1 MSNRLKQKLLLG
13 TAVILFGISI
23 FLRVQYNSWASGD
36 MTSFLIRWYNQLDD
50 HGILISL
57 GRKFSNYTPPYLYL
71 MALATLTSG
80 ILSKVAAIKLISI
93 IFDVYAA
100 WIVFRIIRLR
110 YPDGFMPYLAGSIY
124 FSLPTILIN
133 SSVWGQAD
141 SIYTAFLLTC
151 VYFLLKE
158 MPLKAVLFFALAVA
172 FKQQAL
178 FLAPFLLVLTLQKK
192 IPWYFF
198 VLVPVVYIILVAP
211 TVFLGR
217 SWQDVL
223 TIYFSQAS
231 GGKALSRNAANLYIF
246 ISRELYPLLIKPS
259 LAAGSIAVLAWVGYT
274 WHFTKR
280 MDRKTLLLMALIS
293 VGLTPFVLP
302 KMHDRYFYPADALS
316 LIVGFYVPGTWFLP
330 ILYQAVSLLSYMPF
344 LLNISGQRYVQTAAI
359 INTLTVGFLLWKQ
372 WKMTSDAEKPDP

>member
-93 IFDVYAA
+93 IFDAYAA

-110 YPDGFMPYLAGSIY
+110 YPDGIMPYLAGSVY

-178 FLAPFLLVLTLQKK
+178 FLAPFLLVLTLQRK

-198 VLVPVVYIILVAP
+198 VLVPVVYILLVAP

-259 LAAGSIAVLAWVGYT
+259 LAAGSIAVLAWVGST
-274 WHFTKR
+274 WRFTKR
-280 MDRKTLLLMALIS
+280 MDRKTLLLLALIS

-330 ILYQAVSLLSYMPF
+330 VLYQAVSLLSYMPF

-372 WKMTSDAEKPDP
+372 WKMTSGAEKPDP

>member
-1 MSNRLKQKLLLG
+1 MPSRLKQNLLLG
-13 TAVILFGISI
+13 TAVLLFGISI

-93 IFDVYAA
+93 IFDAYAA

-110 YPDGFMPYLAGSIY
+110 YPEGFMPYLAGSVY

-280 MDRKTLLLMALIS
+280 MDRKTLLLLALIS

-330 ILYQAVSLLSYMPF
+330 VLYQAVSLLSYMPF
-344 LLNISGQRYVQTAAI
+344 LMNISGQRCVQTAAI

>member
-1 MSNRLKQKLLLG
+1 
-13 TAVILFGISI
+13 
-23 FLRVQYNSWASGD
+23 

>member
-1 MSNRLKQKLLLG
+1 MSHRLKQSIILIASIILL
-13 TAVILFGISI
+13 GISI
-23 FLRVQYNSWASGD
+23 YLRVQYSSWASGD
-36 MTSFLIRWYNQLDD
+36 MSSFLIRWYNQLDD
-50 HGILISL
+50 HPISISL
-57 GRKFSNYTPPYLYL
+57 GRRFSNYTPPYLYL

-80 ILSKVAAIKLISI
+80 FLSKVAAIKLISI
-93 IFDVYAA
+93 VFDAYAA

-110 YPDGFMPYLAGSIY
+110 YPDGFMPYFAGAVY
-124 FSLPTILIN
+124 LSLPSILIN

-158 MPLKAVLFFALAVA
+158 MPLTAVLFFALAVA

-178 FLAPFLLVLTLQKK
+178 FLAPFLLVLTLKKK
-192 IPWYFF
+192 IPWYSF
-198 VLVPVVYIILVAP
+198 VLVPVVYVILVAP

-231 GGKALSRNAANLYIF
+231 GGKALSRNAANPYIF
-246 ISRELYPLLIKPS
+246 ISREMYASLIKPS
-259 LAAGSIAVLAWVGYT
+259 LIAGSLAILAWVGLT
-274 WHFTKR
+274 WRFIKR
-280 MDRKTLLLMALIS
+280 LNPKIMLFLALIS
-293 VGLTPFVLP
+293 AGLAPFVLP

-316 LIVGFYVPGTWFLP
+316 LIVGFFVPGTWFLP

-344 LLNISGQRYVQTAAI
+344 LLNISGQKYVQTAAI
-359 INTLTVGFLLWKQ
+359 LNSLTVCYLLWKQ
-372 WKMTSDAEKPDP
+372 WKMASDVEEPNP

>member
-1 MSNRLKQKLLLG
+1 MSNRLKQNLLLG

-50 HGILISL
+50 HGIFISL

-110 YPDGFMPYLAGSIY
+110 YPDGFMPYFAGSVY

-259 LAAGSIAVLAWVGYT
+259 LAAGSIAVLAWAGYT

-280 MDRKTLLLMALIS
+280 MDRKTLLLLALIS

-330 ILYQAVSLLSYMPF
+330 VLYQAVSLLSYMPF
-344 LLNISGQRYVQTAAI
+344 LMNISGQRYVQTAAI

-372 WKMTSDAEKPDP
+372 WKTTSGEEKPDP